1 MYPYR
6 HISSQ
11 DSSFRIRSTQGADFR
26 LCADFSGLT
35 QFCCQFFDSCFNT
48 SFDAGSSRCSEY
60 YDDHDYDCRND
71 DHTVLFQKC
80 LHWTFTSIIFCFNP
94 RSIISRSPTCRE
106 HRRCL
111 TSCQYGIPILLRPLL
126 PFHFFLIIPLLPS
139 FTLRGRRFLIYLFVK

>member
-26 LCADFSGLT
+26 LCADFSCLT

-60 YDDHDYDCRND
+60 YDDHDYDCCNHD
-71 DHTVLFQKC
+71 DTVLFQKC
-80 LHWTFTSIIFCFNP
+80 FHWIFPPFSVICLLFKSTGKFLCGTDLTMSRYDKSFFCPHINNRKFALFHSCCQALECFH
-94 RSIISRSPTCRE
+94 S
-106 HRRCL
+106 
-111 TSCQYGIPILLRPLL
+111 
-126 PFHFFLIIPLLPS
+126 
-139 FTLRGRRFLIYLFVK
+139 

>member
-60 YDDHDYDCRND
+60 YDDHDYDCCND
-71 DHTVLFQKC
+71 DDTVLFKKC
-80 LHWTFTSIIFCFNP
+80 
-94 RSIISRSPTCRE
+94 
-106 HRRCL
+106 
-111 TSCQYGIPILLRPLL
+111 
-126 PFHFFLIIPLLPS
+126 FHPEGLGAKLVMLNALEDAELKPEDID
-139 FTLRGRRFLIYLFVK
+139 

>member
-60 YDDHDYDCRND
+60 YDDHDYDCCND
-71 DHTVLFQKC
+71 DDTVLFQKC
-80 LHWTFTSIIFCFNP
+80 FHWIFPPFSVYLNP
-94 RSIISRSPTCRE
+94 QANSYVE
-106 HRRCL
+106 L
-111 TSCQYGIPILLRPLL
+111 TSHCHVTISPFLPHINNRKFALFHSCCQALEC
-126 PFHFFLIIPLLPS
+126 FHS
-139 FTLRGRRFLIYLFVK
+139 

>member
-60 YDDHDYDCRND
+60 YDDHDYDRRND
-71 DHTVLFQKC
+71 NHTVFFQKC
-80 LHWTFTSIIFCFNP
+80 FHWTFTSLFICPLTAGIKPISSIQKMPPFWLFALI
-94 RSIISRSPTCRE
+94 RS
-106 HRRCL
+106 L
-111 TSCQYGIPILLRPLL
+111 AKLVQYVAFQWLKLMLFFDMKLIL
-126 PFHFFLIIPLLPS
+126 FWINFDE
-139 FTLRGRRFLIYLFVK
+139 